1 MPSLFLTEY
10 IKSNMFIQDLREELA
25 DRDVNFDLIVSDLNY
40 TDCPILC
47 INPDNKPENVSLL
60 DARKDAISVSKHP
73 LIILSELNLSFLEP
87 VFEILNNKNYATI
100 INIHTWLW
108 SYGKKISPEIN
119 DLDEYISKLNFHS
132 FEPIDLENMWNIFKQ
147 NNRQYIRLLH
157 KEMPDAIFDVDELGI
172 IDASM
177 LENLDS
183 ISLKT
188 YGFAWNDGVILA
200 TGSLFATAIQTWEI
214 IQNHNKQVSIFVL
227 QRLNADWSE
236 EMIDNIKNSKKLFI
250 LIDHDNSE
258 GLRKWAENWLKRF
271 WLTDIELNIICPKYE
286 KLTTI
291 MNEYQEELS
300 DFDTEK
306 LSQRIISKL

>member
-10 IKSNMFIQDLREELA
+10 IKSNMFIQNLREEVA

-40 TDCPILC
+40 SDCPILC

-73 LIILSELNLSFLEP
+73 LIILSELNLSFLKPIFP
-87 VFEILNNKNYATI
+87 VLNDKNYATI
-100 INIHTWLW
+100 INIHAWLG

-227 QRLNADWSE
+227 QKLNADWNE

-291 MNEYQEELS
+291 MNEYQEEQS
-300 DFDTEK
+300 DFDPEK